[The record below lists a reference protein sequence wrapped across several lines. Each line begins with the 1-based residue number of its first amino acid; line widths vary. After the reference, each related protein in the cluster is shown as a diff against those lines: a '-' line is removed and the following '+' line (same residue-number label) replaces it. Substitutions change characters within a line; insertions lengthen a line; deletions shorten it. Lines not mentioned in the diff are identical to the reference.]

1 MSTYERY
8 TYKFFTDKWMLL
20 VIGWFFLVIRFKLL
34 PNTITDVYLPFILCA
49 IKILWTKGS
58 YIRVYESQ
66 LVYCH
71 KELPTYFKKA
81 LDAKQIKRVYFKVLF
96 FTMTDKEYCL
106 VEYLDE
112 KSKLKSL
119 MINLERFVHPDRAR
133 LSLESF
139 CKRNNIEIIY

>member
-8 TYKFFTDKWMLL
+8 SYKFFTDKWIFLVVGWFYL
-20 VIGWFFLVIRFKLL
+20 VIHYKLL
-34 PNTITDVYLPFILCA
+34 PNMITDVYLPFILCA

-58 YIRVYESQ
+58 YIRVYDSHM
-66 LVYCH
+66 VYCH
-71 KELPTYFKKA
+71 KELPTYFKKS
-81 LDAKQIKRVYFKVLF
+81 LEAKQIKRVYFKVLF

-106 VEYLDE
+106 VEYIDD
-112 KSKLKSL
+112 KSKMKNL

-133 LSLESF
+133 LSLVSF